1 MLPKNVQPNVFAW
14 AWKLA
19 DFVLS
24 FQSFMELRS
33 RWCSRKVSFSSSF
46 SGIGALEVSLECL
59 QTALNGCGVPS
70 HFHSVS
76 ACEISPSCRSILR
89 KRNAHLHIIPDIMD
103 NFLGEIPKYEGCY
116 HTLKQKMLSLRV
128 CESCPCCSGERP
140 QALVDVSGSPCQPHS
155 RCGSRLKENDS
166 RIVFLLAWMC
176 LHKHLRTPVLIHEN
190 VVGFEERLLT
200 EVLVEY
206 HCFQLVLEPADA
218 RFNLISRKRVYHILI
233 RRDIQVLQ
241 SPVDVF
247 RRLAALFRAQSPQDI
262 DWTWLPPLVSSLAQL
277 RFLVVYLLGPPQVSA
292 IVRMKATHKPLLFPK
307 AL

>member
-1 MLPKNVQPNVFAW
+1 
-14 AWKLA
+14 
-19 DFVLS
+19 
-24 FQSFMELRS
+24 
-33 RWCSRKVSFSSSF
+33 
-46 SGIGALEVSLECL
+46 
-59 QTALNGCGVPS
+59 
-70 HFHSVS
+70 
-76 ACEISPSCRSILR
+76 
-89 KRNAHLHIIPDIMD
+89 
-103 NFLGEIPKYEGCY
+103 
-116 HTLKQKMLSLRV
+116 
-128 CESCPCCSGERP
+128 
-140 QALVDVSGSPCQPHS
+140 
-155 RCGSRLKENDS
+155 
-166 RIVFLLAWMC
+166 MC

-218 RFNLISRKRVYHILI
+218 GFNLISRKRVYHILI